1 MNGFEKRTE
10 LKKKNILDTAFELFS
25 TQGIQKVSI
34 QEIAKKAE
42 VSQVTIYNYFG
53 SKDQLLVESV
63 KSFAFSR
70 LEEVKYL
77 LNDPSLAFDE
87 KIRQLITLKMDNIFQ
102 FDLEF
107 MQTLISDRPEL
118 KQFIDEFSQ
127 SHTIPIFMDLL
138 EEGKQEGFIHHSI
151 SLQMMMFYVDMY
163 YQAMRNH
170 KEFFQSEESI
180 QEFTEQILHMFFY
193 GITGKSE

>member
-1 MNGFEKRTE
+1 MNGFERRTE

-25 TQGIQKVSI
+25 RQGIQKVSI

-70 LEEVKYL
+70 IEEVKDL
-77 LNDPSLAFDE
+77 LHDPSLAFDE

-107 MQTLISDRPEL
+107 MQALMSDRPEL
-118 KQFIDEFSQ
+118 KEFIDEFSQ
-127 SHTIPIFMDLL
+127 SYTIPLFMDLL
-138 EEGKQEGFIHHSI
+138 EEGKEAGFIHHSI

-170 KEFFQSEESI
+170 KEFFQSEESLI
-180 QEFTEQILHMFFY
+180 QFTEQILHMFFY
-193 GITGKSE
+193 GITGKTE